1 MKFKLIKEIS
11 KKEWNNKIYS
21 NGYYDLSIRKK
32 PLIDYTDIVIIKKTD
47 SGIEY
52 LPTVFIKEDLYKDNY
67 AIENITIDVVGRG
80 SLEVEEIEEIIKGY
94 NIAIETVKELK
105 ELLKEYM

>member
-1 MKFKLIKEIS
+1 MEFKLIEEINKEEVN
-11 KKEWNNKIYS
+11 KKIYF
-21 NGYYDLSIRKK
+21 NGYYYLTIEKNFS
-32 PLIDYTDIVIIKKTD
+32 IDYTYLYINKTRD
-47 SGIEY
+47 REY
-52 LPTVFIKEDLYKDNY
+52 IPTLFLEKDLYTRT
-67 AIENITIDVVGRG
+67 IENITIDVVGRG